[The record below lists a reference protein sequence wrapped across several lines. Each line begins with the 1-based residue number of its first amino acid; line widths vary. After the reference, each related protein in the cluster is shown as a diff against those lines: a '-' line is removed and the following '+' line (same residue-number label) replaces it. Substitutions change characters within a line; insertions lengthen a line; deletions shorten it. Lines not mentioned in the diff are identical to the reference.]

1 MTCELYGHSMSKIL
15 NLGFHPR
22 LSNNAGA
29 SRQKAFKT
37 QKHWEVEDSKTKTM
51 QKIFKGYWSVKLK
64 RLILSVVMILVFI
77 YISTCNTDTSSTGPK
92 NTEKLQDIC
101 LVAGWKGD
109 LAPYHKLML
118 KTANHH
124 KNLIFMHEN
133 QDLSAYPNINS
144 FNVKNMDEFM
154 AREVCEF
161 FGVYD
166 CQGVVEAFKNAEN
179 NVFGSALAQYRILF
193 SIVINKY
200 YNCKSWAFVDHDV
213 ILGNVDSFVSGND
226 DFWKSNLVGF
236 GQHIYD
242 GMFMTGQFTA
252 MVGHKHWFLSCKLV
266 KDLNTLVDTFNGKNQ
281 FYAMD
286 EGCLFKGAV
295 KDGGRVTIFP
305 YQASDWE
312 NEFLIWDR
320 GEVYV
325 IPKDVKHIRLGK
337 SEDFEMEDTDQLI
350 PWNNKTDCTD
360 WIPTEFRTCLTVP
373 SSSKYDII
381 HSIFTVRDQKLF
393 LVKGMP
399 IGKFR
404 SRVAIVHI
412 NAIKNKLDF
421 KDFNAEKSVVV
432 IRVKDGKVFSF
443 DSLAQAHPILPQ

>member
-1 MTCELYGHSMSKIL
+1 MATSKIL

-77 YISTCNTDTSSTGPK
+77 YKSTCNTDTSSTGPK

-166 CQGVVEAFKNAEN
+166 CQVVVEAFKNAEN

-236 GQHIYD
+236 GQQIYD

-266 KDLNTLVDTFNGKNQ
+266 KDLNTLVDTFNGNHN

-286 EGCLFKGAV
+286 EGCLFKGSME
-295 KDGGRVTIFP
+295 DGATITIFP

-312 NEFLIWDR
+312 NEFLIWDH
-320 GEVYV
+320 GEVYA
-325 IPKDVKHIRLGK
+325 IPEGYPELYSISQNEVLL
-337 SEDFEMEDTDQLI
+337 EDSNHLI
-350 PWNNKTDCTD
+350 PWNGKTDCTS
-360 WIPTEFRTCLTVP
+360 WIVTEFRTCMTLPT
-373 SSSKYDII
+373 STIYDMPLSVYQI
-381 HSIFTVRDQKLF
+381 RDEQMF
-393 LVKGMP
+393 MVKGM
-399 IGKFR
+399 KLDQFR
-404 SRVAIVHI
+404 SKVALAHI
-412 NAIKNKLDF
+412 ASIKHNLDF
-421 KDFNAEKSVVV
+421 ENFKSDRDVFV
-432 IRVKDGKVFSF
+432 IRVNDSKVFSF
-443 DSLAQAHPILPQ
+443 DRIGDALDWLTALSTL